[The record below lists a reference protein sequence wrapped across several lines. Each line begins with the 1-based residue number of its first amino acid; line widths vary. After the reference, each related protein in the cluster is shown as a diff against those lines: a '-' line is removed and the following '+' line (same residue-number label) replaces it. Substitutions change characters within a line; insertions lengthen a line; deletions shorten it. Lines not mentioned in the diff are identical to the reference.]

1 MNKKLLIAVF
11 VSAMAHTFACA
22 ASPKENRMKTVWAD
36 KVTSENVWQS
46 YPRPQ
51 LQRSQWMNLNGLWQ
65 YAVTTQDT
73 PKKEVKFEGQIL
85 VPFAIESSLSGVQ
98 RSFLPTEK
106 LWYQRNFTLDDAWKG
121 KTVIL
126 HFGAVDY
133 ECQVWVNNKLAGIH
147 KGGNNPFSF
156 DVTKLLRKGGS
167 QLVEVAVIDPTDT
180 ESISR
185 GKQQLE
191 PKGIWYSPV
200 SGIWQTVWL
209 EAVNSTHILQV
220 LPTADIHK
228 KTVSL
233 DISVAKAKGGE
244 KVKVELLDEGK
255 VVGTTEQKL
264 ASKIEMEVPEAVL
277 WSPSSPKLYHLNI
290 ELLSQGQVIDQ
301 VKSYFA
307 MREVSIRKD
316 ECV

>member
-1 MNKKLLIAVF
+1 M
-11 VSAMAHTFACA
+11 
-22 ASPKENRMKTVWAD
+22 
-36 KVTSENVWQS
+36 
-46 YPRPQ
+46 
-51 LQRSQWMNLNGLWQ
+51 
-65 YAVTTQDT
+65 
-73 PKKEVKFEGQIL
+73 
-85 VPFAIESSLSGVQ
+85 
-98 RSFLPTEK
+98 
-106 LWYQRNFTLDDAWKG
+106 
-121 KTVIL
+121 
-126 HFGAVDY
+126 
-133 ECQVWVNNKLAGIH
+133 
-147 KGGNNPFSF
+147 
-156 DVTKLLRKGGS
+156 
-167 QLVEVAVIDPTDT
+167 
-180 ESISR
+180 
-185 GKQQLE
+185 E

-290 ELLSQGQVIDQ
+290 ELLSQGQVIDK

-316 ECV
+316 ECGYQRICLNGDPIFQYGTLDQGWWPDGLLTLLPKKQCFGIWFSSKIWDLIPYANTLK

>member
-1 MNKKLLIAVF
+1 MVKHLIFFLVVLFNCSYLFAQWKPVGERIKTDWANKINV
-11 VSAMAHTFACA
+11 
-22 ASPKENRMKTVWAD
+22 
-36 KVTSENVWQS
+36 ENVLPE
-46 YPRPQ
+46 YPRPIME
-51 LQRSQWMNLNGLWQ
+51 RTDWMNLNGLWNYVISPLGQ
-65 YAVTTQDT
+65 AVPQKYD
-73 PKKEVKFEGQIL
+73 GQIL
-85 VPFAIESSLSGVQ
+85 VPFAVESSLSGVGKM
-98 RSFLPTEK
+98 LGEK
-106 LWYQRNFTLDDAWKG
+106 NELWYQRKFTVPSKWKG
-121 KTVIL
+121 KRVLL
-126 HFGAVDY
+126 HFGAVDWKTDI
-133 ECQVWVNNKLAGIH
+133 WVNQVKVGQH
-147 KGGNNPFSF
+147 TGGFPPFSF
-156 DVTKLLRKGGS
+156 DITPALLNGENE
-167 QLVEVAVIDPTDT
+167 LVVKVWDPTDKGFQP
-180 ESISR
+180 R
-185 GKQQLE
+185 GKQVSK
-191 PKGIWYSPV
+191 PGGIWYTPV

-301 VKSYFA
+301 VNVVTSVF
-307 MREVSIRKD
+307 V
-316 ECV
+316 